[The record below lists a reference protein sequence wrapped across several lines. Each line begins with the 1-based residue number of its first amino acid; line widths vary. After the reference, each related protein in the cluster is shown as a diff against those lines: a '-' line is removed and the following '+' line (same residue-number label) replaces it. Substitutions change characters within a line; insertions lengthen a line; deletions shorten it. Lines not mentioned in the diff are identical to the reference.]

1 MDNLIVEMLK
11 KIIYSG
17 IEGRDKFILSDFPD
31 TIAQACEFEKECAK
45 LRAVIFAAGGDD
57 AQT

>member
-1 MDNLIVEMLK
+1 MDNLIVKMLK

-17 IEGRDKFILSDFPD
+17 IEGRDKFILKDFPE
-31 TIAQACEFEKECAK
+31 TITQAGEFENECAK

-57 AQT
+57 S